1 VNLDESKRQADKIS
15 KIHSSLIGGVWF
27 WGAVY
32 WYFNET
38 NMIYVVLVCITFHLL
53 INLSSIL
60 AVGNVYKYSSLVEQS
75 LINKKL
81 DKLLSKKENGVQAVQ
96 TGQITVGWFRYASPF
111 SQLQFTPNRA
121 LMSALE
127 LLAQS

>member
-38 NMIYVVLVCITFHLL
+38 NMIYVALVCITFHLL

-81 DKLLSKKENGVQAVQ
+81 DKLLSKKENGV
-96 TGQITVGWFRYASPF
+96 
-111 SQLQFTPNRA
+111 
-121 LMSALE
+121 
-127 LLAQS
+127 